1 MLFFG
6 VVPYRLKGE
15 TDVKMFE
22 TATSWDMV
30 AHESGHAVHNT
41 LKPNVDQ
48 TDPGF
53 NTWGESFGDQTAMW
67 ASLRNPDR
75 VMRLLTE
82 TQGDLNQSNS
92 LTRIGEAFAA
102 LVGTGTGIR
111 DTFNDKKVSDT
122 SDEVHERS
130 EVFSGAAYKIFL
142 TVYSRLA
149 SERGIGRAEAL
160 TKAGEIMGSFLARS
174 TDYTPENKMT
184 LEDVAKAYLKVDKEF
199 FGGQYHAMLVDEFIR
214 REIFD
219 ANSADEWMA
228 HESAT
233 PYLRLPRRPTDHEV
247 EALIQSNL
255 DTLGIGPDF
264 GLKLQSVT
272 REHLFRKAVGSGQT
286 IARVQLTQGRGDG
299 AAPLENHGILVFRR
313 DGALADYHSP
323 MPSAE
328 RASLQPKVFS
338 QAHAM
343 TVIGRAKTTQPRST
357 WRAAFH
363 RTRGGWAIDDGGAGH
378 ARRGAQRLHGGVHA
392 R

>member
-1 MLFFG
+1 
-6 VVPYRLKGE
+6 
-15 TDVKMFE
+15 
-22 TATSWDMV
+22 
-30 AHESGHAVHNT
+30 
-41 LKPNVDQ
+41 
-48 TDPGF
+48 
-53 NTWGESFGDQTAMW
+53 
-67 ASLRNPDR
+67 
-75 VMRLLTE
+75 MRLLTE
-82 TQGDLNQSNS
+82 TNGDLNQSNS

-130 EVFSGAAYKIFL
+130 EVFSGAAYNIFL

-149 SERGIGRAEAL
+149 NEARIERAEAL

-219 ANSADEWMA
+219 ADSASEWMA
-228 HESAT
+228 HEAAT
-233 PYLRLPRRPTDHEV
+233 PYLRLPPRPTDHEV

-255 DTLGIGPDF
+255 DALGIGPDF
-264 GLKLQSVT
+264 GLKVQNVI
-272 REHLFRKAVGSGQT
+272 REVLFAKAVGSGQT
-286 IARVQLTQGRGDG
+286 IVRAQLTQGRGDG

-313 DGALADYHSP
+313 DGELADYHSP

-328 RASLQPKVFS
+328 RESLQSKVFS
-338 QAHAM
+338 QAHAK
-343 TVIGRAKTTQPRST
+343 TVIGRAKQLSLDQRGAPLSIVR
-357 WRAAFH
+357 RA
-363 RTRGGWAIDDGGAGH
+363 DGQLTVEARVMRGAGLN
-378 ARRGAQRLHGGVHA
+378 AYMEVYTLETPQGERREIGVPPVPPSK
-392 R
+392 RVSIPDDIIN